1 MEAVLI
7 NFKESRTPTFSKQ
20 LRIEFFFT
28 TIIEVLI
35 RKQKY
40 YFQKVNTINVLV
52 QGVYVFRKKEL
63 TA

>member
-28 TIIEVLI
+28 TIIE
-35 RKQKY
+35 
-40 YFQKVNTINVLV
+40 F
-52 QGVYVFRKKEL
+52 
-63 TA
+63 